1 MLKILL
7 SPIVLILFLITF
19 TGNSYSQSSL
29 NDKVFSGQLFKDE
42 ITRAYLYP
50 SKIIWQSD
58 TLGMNVI
65 SPEVLLSPYKGQ
77 LTTSSEGM
85 SVLKSDSNMIAS
97 VLLDYGK
104 ELYGGIE
111 ISAGIR
117 SDKNPV
123 KVRIRLGE
131 SVTEAMSDC
140 NDNSHPGMSSATND
154 HSLRDYT
161 LEIPWLG
168 TVEIGNSGFRFVRI
182 DLIDKGAELPIRSI
196 RAIARFRDIPYLGSF
211 HSSSERLNKIWETGA
226 YTVHLNM
233 QEYLWDGIKRDRLV
247 WLGDV
252 HPEVMTIN
260 NVFGDQ
266 EVVRK
271 SLDFGRDTTP
281 LPGWMNGMSSYSLWW
296 IITHR
301 DFYLYNGDLEY
312 LREQQQ
318 YLTGLI
324 NQIKSKIDS
333 TGKENLDGG
342 RFLDWPTSENP
353 EVIHSGLQAL
363 MLITMRAGK
372 DIAEWLNDDELE
384 KTCIESIRKLEK
396 HTPSTHQNKQAAA
409 LLAIAGILSSEDASN
424 ILLKGGANN
433 FATFYGYYML
443 EALALDGKYN
453 EAMQII
459 SDYWGAM
466 LDLGATTFWEN
477 FNYDEKHNAVPI
489 DQLPDESK
497 FNIHSD
503 GGDHCYIGLRASLC
517 HGWAS
522 GPTSWLTRHVLGI
535 QVIEPGSKVIR
546 ISPNLGDLDFAEG
559 SFPTPLGIIKVKH
572 VKQAGEKIESEIE
585 APEGVIIKIDD

>member
-1 MLKILL
+1 MRALVLL
-7 SPIVLILFLITF
+7 I
-19 TGNSYSQSSL
+19 Y
-29 NDKVFSGQLFKDE
+29 VFSIIQFPATVKAQEHLNERSFNGQLIEDV
-42 ITRAYLYP
+42 ITRAYVTP
-50 SKIIWQSD
+50 VKIVWQSD
-58 TLGMNVI
+58 NQNNLVQN
-65 SPEVLLSPYKGQ
+65 SQVLLTPFDGQ
-77 LTTSSEGM
+77 LTTSGKGM
-85 SVLKSDSNMIAS
+85 CVLKSDDDKTAS
-97 VLLDYGK
+97 ILLDFGK
-104 ELYGGIE
+104 EIYGGIE
-111 ISAGIR
+111 IAAAIR
-117 SDKNPV
+117 GDKKPV

-131 SVTEAMSDC
+131 SATEAMSDC
-140 NDNSHPGMSSATND
+140 IDNSIPGMGSATND

-161 LEIPWLG
+161 IELPWLG
-168 TVEIGNSGFRFVRI
+168 TVEVGNSGFRYARI
-182 DLIDKGAELPIRSI
+182 DLLDKDVELPIRSV
-196 RAIARFRDIPYLGSF
+196 RAIFRYRDIPYLGSF
-211 HSSSERLNKIWETGA
+211 KSDNERLNKIWETGA

-266 EVVRK
+266 DVVRK

-312 LREQQQ
+312 LKEQHG
-318 YLTGLI
+318 YLSELI
-324 NQIKSKIDS
+324 KQITSKIDS
-333 TGKENLDGG
+333 NGKEKLDGG

-363 MLITMRAGK
+363 MLITMEAGK
-372 DIAEWLNDDELE
+372 DISVWLNDKLLE
-384 KTCIESIRKLEK
+384 DKCSEAIKLLNSHK
-396 HTPSTHQNKQAAA
+396 PPSHNNKQAAS
-409 LLAIAGILSSEDASN
+409 LLSLAGMMPTEQASKVILKN
-424 ILLKGGANN
+424 GADD

-443 EALALDGKYN
+443 EALAKDGKYS
-453 EAMQII
+453 EGIDVI
-459 SDYWGAM
+459 TDYWGAM

-477 FNYDEKHNAVPI
+477 FNYNERFNAVAI

-522 GPTSWLTRHVLGI
+522 GPTSWLTNHVLGI
-535 QVIEPGSKVIR
+535 HVIEPGCKVLR
-546 ISPNLGDLDFAEG
+546 ISPNLGDLNFVEG
-559 SFPTPLGIIKVKH
+559 SFPTPFGIVKVKH
-572 VKQAGEKIESEIE
+572 IKQADGSVVSDID
-585 APEGVIIKIDD
+585 APKVIRLIK

>member
-1 MLKILL
+1 MRALVLL
-7 SPIVLILFLITF
+7 I
-19 TGNSYSQSSL
+19 Y
-29 NDKVFSGQLFKDE
+29 VFSIIQFPATVKAQEHLNERSFNGQLIEDV
-42 ITRAYLYP
+42 ITRAYVTP
-50 SKIIWQSD
+50 VKIVWQSD
-58 TLGMNVI
+58 NQNNLVQN
-65 SPEVLLSPYKGQ
+65 SQVLLTPFDGQ
-77 LTTSSEGM
+77 LTTSGKGM
-85 SVLKSDSNMIAS
+85 CVLKSDDDKTAS
-97 VLLDYGK
+97 ILLDFGK
-104 ELYGGIE
+104 EIYGGIE
-111 ISAGIR
+111 IAAAIR
-117 SDKNPV
+117 GDKKPV

-131 SVTEAMSDC
+131 SATEAMSDC
-140 NDNSHPGMSSATND
+140 IDNSIPGMGSATND

-161 LEIPWLG
+161 IELPWLG
-168 TVEIGNSGFRFVRI
+168 TVEVGNSGFRYARI
-182 DLIDKGAELPIRSI
+182 DLLDKDVELPIRSV
-196 RAIARFRDIPYLGSF
+196 RAIFRYRDIPYLGSF
-211 HSSSERLNKIWETGA
+211 KSDNERLNKIWETGA

-266 EVVRK
+266 DVVRK

-312 LREQQQ
+312 LKEQHG
-318 YLTGLI
+318 YLSELI
-324 NQIKSKIDS
+324 KQITSKIDS
-333 TGKENLDGG
+333 NGKEKLDGG

-363 MLITMRAGK
+363 MLITMEAGK
-372 DIAEWLNDDELE
+372 DISVWLNDKLLE
-384 KTCIESIRKLEK
+384 DKCSEAIKLLNSHK
-396 HTPSTHQNKQAAA
+396 PPSHNNKQAAS
-409 LLAIAGILSSEDASN
+409 LLSLAGMMPTEQASKVILKN
-424 ILLKGGANN
+424 GADD

-443 EALALDGKYN
+443 EALAKDGKYS
-453 EAMQII
+453 EGIDVI
-459 SDYWGAM
+459 TDYWGAM

-477 FNYDEKHNAVPI
+477 FNYNERFNAVAI

-522 GPTSWLTRHVLGI
+522 GPTSWLTNHVLGI
-535 QVIEPGSKVIR
+535 QVIEPGCKVLR
-546 ISPNLGDLDFAEG
+546 ISPNLGDLNFVEG
-559 SFPTPLGIIKVKH
+559 SFPTPFGIVKVKH
-572 VKQAGEKIESEIE
+572 IKQADGSVVSDID
-585 APEGVIIKIDD
+585 APKVIRLIK